1 MNTLYSFLSGI
12 IICSLLN
19 MTSILKSTVDEINE
33 LREYNENII
42 LLRQYEANESSL
54 YPLTEHEPVNE
65 SEDYNSNVYEV
76 SSLHNVKEHNV
87 KGGK

>member
-33 LREYNENII
+33 LREHNENII

-54 YPLTEHEPVNE
+54 YPLTEYVPVNE
-65 SEDYNSNVYEV
+65 SMDDNSDSIEV
-76 SSLHNVKEHNV
+76 SLLHNVTASDSE
-87 KGGK
+87 GGK

>member
-33 LREYNENII
+33 LREHNENII
-42 LLRQYEANESSL
+42 LLRQYEANESS
-54 YPLTEHEPVNE
+54 P
-65 SEDYNSNVYEV
+65 
-76 SSLHNVKEHNV
+76 LHNVTASDSE
-87 KGGK
+87 GGK